1 MKNTETIFF
10 KAQDGVILNGIMYKN
25 TNKTAKII
33 ISVHGMATN
42 CIKKRDEIIAKKAN
56 EINID
61 FLAFNNRGH
70 DLVNYIKKE
79 SEEKPELAGTAYEEI
94 AESYEDIVGAINY
107 AIEQG
112 YKEIYIIGHSLGCT
126 KTIYTYNKLIEE
138 NEKGILEKIKGI
150 ILLSLVDIPLAIQVY
165 LKDDFPVMVTYA
177 KNMKREKM
185 ENQLMPA
192 ESFIHPISVKTFLR
206 YAIENKDIDFA
217 KFSDKNYNFEE
228 LNNIKVPLFMRWGN
242 QRELIIQEAD
252 KLCEQLKGKI
262 KNDKLD
268 IGYIDGADHSYTGK
282 EEAPEFMKA
291 EVESFIEGLYED
303 QKQGEK
309 VKVTCTKSNEG
320 FATAGGVQYVACAGN
335 FKDAGLEYTGA
346 LKVLQMI
353 FSYEYLWIQIRVKG
367 GAYGCMCSFS
377 DQGDS
382 MFVTYRDPNLSESYK
397 VYDEAADYVAD
408 FDADDR
414 DMKKY
419 IIGTNGSMDMPMEAV
434 DMGARSFHAYFLGKT
449 EADLQK
455 VRDQVLSCTQEDIR
469 ALAPIVKAVVEAG
482 NRCCIGNEE
491 KIDQNKEYFDEV
503 KHVL

>member
-42 CIKKRDEIIAKKAN
+42 CIKKRDEIIAQKAN

-79 SEEKPELAGTAYEEI
+79 SKEKPELAGTAYEEI

-228 LNNIKVPLFMRWGN
+228 LNNIKVPLFIRWGN

-282 EEAPEFMKA
+282 EEILA
-291 EVESFIEGLYED
+291 
-303 QKQGEK
+303 
-309 VKVTCTKSNEG
+309 NEI
-320 FATAGGVQYVACAGN
+320 QN
-335 FKDAGLEYTGA
+335 FLKD
-346 LKVLQMI
+346 
-353 FSYEYLWIQIRVKG
+353 
-367 GAYGCMCSFS
+367 
-377 DQGDS
+377 
-382 MFVTYRDPNLSESYK
+382 
-397 VYDEAADYVAD
+397 
-408 FDADDR
+408 
-414 DMKKY
+414 
-419 IIGTNGSMDMPMEAV
+419 
-434 DMGARSFHAYFLGKT
+434 
-449 EADLQK
+449 
-455 VRDQVLSCTQEDIR
+455 
-469 ALAPIVKAVVEAG
+469 
-482 NRCCIGNEE
+482 
-491 KIDQNKEYFDEV
+491 
-503 KHVL
+503 

>member
-1 MKNTETIFF
+1 MSLLTF
-10 KAQDGVILNGIMYKN
+10 KGGVHPNDGKAL
-25 TNKTAKII
+25 AK
-33 ISVHGMATN
+33 
-42 CIKKRDEIIAKKAN
+42 DKA
-56 EINID
+56 IVQVQPK
-61 FLAFNNRGH
+61 G
-70 DLVNYIKKE
+70 DLVYPMSQHIGAPAVPIVAKGDHVLRGQMIAE
-79 SEEKPELAGTAYEEI
+79 AGGFVSAPIYASVSGTVKVIEPRFTPAGSKVNSIVIENDGEYEE
-94 AESYEDIVGAINY
+94 V
-107 AIEQG
+107 
-112 YKEIYIIGHSLGCT
+112 
-126 KTIYTYNKLIEE
+126 
-138 NEKGILEKIKGI
+138 
-150 ILLSLVDIPLAIQVY
+150 
-165 LKDDFPVMVTYA
+165 
-177 KNMKREKM
+177 
-185 ENQLMPA
+185 
-192 ESFIHPISVKTFLR
+192 
-206 YAIENKDIDFA
+206 
-217 KFSDKNYNFEE
+217 
-228 LNNIKVPLFMRWGN
+228 
-242 QRELIIQEAD
+242 
-252 KLCEQLKGKI
+252 
-262 KNDKLD
+262 
-268 IGYIDGADHSYTGK
+268 
-282 EEAPEFMKA
+282 
-291 EVESFIEGLYED
+291 
-303 QKQGEK
+303 
-309 VKVTCTKSNEG
+309 
-320 FATAGGVQYVACAGN
+320 
-335 FKDAGLEYTGA
+335 EYTGA

-419 IIGTNGSMDMPMEAV
+419 IIGTIGSMDMPMEAV